1 MNGKQKQPKKG
12 RIGDRYRKIE
22 LNNENI
28 KKKNKKEITKIAFL
42 AVILLTI
49 VLGTSYAFFTI
60 FIDEGTESEIVAGTF
75 NVKFYEGRNINLTNT
90 SPMSDEEGLATD
102 GYTFTIENTG
112 TINANYNVSLEEK
125 TATGNTLDK
134 KYIKYSVKVGD
145 GDWST
150 PRILGDN
157 QNGMLINNG
166 ELSAT
171 PGENQVKY
179 EIKLWLREDADNSVQ
194 GKSFSAR
201 LVVSGVQNNADRLDK
216 IGGATPIIKLNGA
229 SVVNI
234 KQGEEYQELGVS
246 AVSDDKDTITV
257 NEVEYS
263 YTHLENNEEIETNT
277 IDTSTT
283 GIYYVYY
290 KVTDSDGN
298 IGISVR
304 TINVV
309 ADETSS
315 TEIPSIKLKGDSII
329 RVAKGSEYK
338 EPGVTATINDKDV
351 SNKVVTV
358 GAVNTKVEG
367 TYVIKYIIKTS
378 NGNIS
383 SVTRTVIVEQIGK
396 ITMKVTEPKYVNNK
410 AEMTIT
416 VTSDGGYVNGYAI
429 TKSEKQPTDRE
440 FEKLKEASKVT
451 KDIKI
456 SKNGV
461 YYIWSKDSNGNI
473 TSEKV
478 EINKIDDEKPVCVF
492 NDVGYAALDG
502 TTSIELTCTD
512 TSELKTTYLDND
524 NFEIIDSNKATITN
538 ISGIEE
544 IENGFKYV
552 VDIKGLNLGEFT
564 IKFKANSISDIYG
577 NKNSEST
584 SGNIE
589 VTDFKV
595 DSDSINL
602 NVTGEN
608 THQITVTGN
617 KGELEYSSSNTSVAT
632 VSDTGLITAVSP
644 GSVTITVTDTLTGI
658 KKKITVDVEKY
669 ITAQLI
675 KQGRG
680 VTSIADSN
688 KEEIVEIGCKLTKSN
703 TTSCE
708 VLLPNIS
715 VSEGYTALGWSANSN
730 SHDPEYKIGDKATIT
745 IDGENK
751 FYPISKR
758 DSITKTAIF
767 SANGYGAVREKTYD
781 DVSCETNEIY
791 NDEEINDSCEIT
803 LPSITVYDGYTAR
816 GWSQNKATKEI
827 ANVTTDI
834 SAKDGY
840 IKPGSKVMIDNL
852 TYFYTITSKDPKELT
867 AKYDA
872 NGASLGKIDDS
883 NTKCTTL
890 ETWNEETPSFS
901 CNVVVPTVMRDGFE
915 IKGFSTD
922 QDALKNNSVIF
933 NEYIP
938 ITEENTGKT
947 WYAQTEKSINI
958 TWNGNGATITSTQ
971 SGCSIINE
979 ETSCSIT
986 SPSISRN
993 DYNIIGFS
1001 ENKDDDGSNENT
1013 IWKVNT
1019 TKTFTDSDNNKY
1031 EYYAITN
1038 KELSASITYYTDDN
1052 TVKGLKNSSKNVI
1065 VKRLNTTD
1073 SNNNRV
1079 SETEKC
1085 LVSNK
1090 NTTCDI
1096 TVPEVVKQ
1104 SKGPSDI
1111 DYAGLAKEVNSE
1123 EDLITTDTFA
1133 ITKDDDYYA
1142 LYKTEVKPKFY
1153 YYNGSNVVYD
1163 DSVTGTRLAILKE
1176 KDGEYTIVQE
1186 ALSVPTIVTQSK
1198 GLSDSSNYFGVSTTK
1213 SSKDLTSSV
1222 STANEEYYTVYKE
1235 IWNVSY
1241 SKDETA
1247 IKSIGSSISTCDNY
1261 QTTDGNEYTIKGE
1274 NCSVNLPAITPNPSY
1289 KSLGW
1294 YDGTTKVG
1302 NPGDSYLITGNKEL
1316 IAKGEINEYTVT
1328 YDYKTNGGDSVS
1340 EVSKSTQIGSPIDL
1354 SVTATKEGW
1363 KFVGWNTD
1371 KDAHD
1376 ALSNL
1381 IMPNKNITLYAIYK
1395 KSKDATFYY
1404 YDGTAQSALKTS
1416 CTLYNKDSSCKYEVP
1431 GVVTS
1436 SIGPDNAKYS
1446 GVSSSVSST
1455 TAATLDSNNSSYY
1468 AYYLKTVTANFE
1480 STNPDVASISSSTIS
1495 CDVDKITNGTTYTST
1510 ACDITLPTITVKDGY
1525 TNNGWNTD
1533 KKALTGE
1540 YNKVIKINSDTK
1552 YYTIIGKKAIILTA
1566 TFNKNGAKSQTKI
1579 NSQGNEEMSS
1589 DDSVT
1594 RTCTLDEIKNIVSQ
1608 SQATSCN
1615 ITTPDVEGMAGFNV
1629 VSPAYAKESNAT
1641 IGVVDKSTTLE
1652 LTKNEVYYAITK
1664 KDAVILTA
1672 GFNANGN
1679 NLSSSEQKNCI
1690 LAAVYNGAKQD
1701 TSCSVTAPIIT
1712 APDNT
1717 PIIIGYSTS
1726 ASSHSKDEAYNEG
1739 NNKITLT
1746 ASNTNQTWYAQTKSK
1761 EITYN
1766 VKSYN
1771 VGKNVSAI
1779 NEDKAK
1785 KSCTISSSY
1794 NGTKQ
1799 DTSCEISGT
1808 DLPKV
1813 TAKKGYTYTGWTED
1827 GATATNGSNVITLT
1841 KENDNKDWY
1850 SYAIGNSFK
1859 IEYHIGD
1866 NIDTQNYAV
1875 SDDGIILKTAE
1886 KQGYSFKGWAIS
1898 SDASTVVYKKG
1909 EKAYIEADEGDIIKL
1924 YAVFVDDIAPVC
1936 SFSSAAATTVQNET
1950 TMTLTCTDT
1959 GSGISSKNLSA
1970 ANFTTT
1976 ANGIVTKVS
1985 NPTAI
1990 NNGYS
1995 YIVTLKG
2002 ISVGT
2007 FTVNLNEGAIG
2018 DNAGNTNVITTSSSI
2033 TVIGRTYRVNF
2044 SQINDNV
2051 SGSNSST
2058 ISCTT
2063 TGSNLTCTIPIYPKI
2078 VPRTGYTATTWF
2090 DKTANKDTGVGSEGD
2105 GSKYEISQDTNMIA
2119 QDADQTAPTISV
2131 SSTPSTDWT
2140 SSDKSFTVTASD
2152 TGSGIVGYYISTS
2165 NTTPQANASGWETST
2180 TTTKTYTKDEGTYY
2194 IWSKDAAGNV
2204 SNSVSVDV
2212 TKIDKVTP
2220 DVSATA
2226 YMSSSETTVESGN
2239 WSTEGLNFSFN
2250 RGPVGTSGYTI
2261 KYCKDTTN
2269 SCTPTTVYSSYSGS
2283 GGNGNGTSRPLS
2295 AYNSLTNNEY
2305 YIRYKIESGTGLSS
2319 EVKSFYAKVDATTPS
2334 CSITA
2339 DEDPTGNNDW
2349 YIDGEDH
2356 ILELSTNTAGISGMS
2371 YGFDNYK
2378 ESVSSGK
2385 TGSVGTSTPVYN
2397 GIYTCSG
2404 VVKTGAGKTASC
2416 SKTMKQ
2422 DNTPTEALITMKK
2435 ASGASYTAG
2444 TWSSEDVILT
2454 ASSDSYNDMQY
2465 QWCYYIGSCGTLSG
2479 ETNNKTYTVT
2489 GTPGKYSVEITNSQT
2504 GKTASSLGKE
2514 VLVDKVTPPAP
2525 TITAKKSSAGTT
2537 IGSGTW
2543 SNEGLKFIFDIDGV
2557 NNASGATTRYC
2568 VDTSD
2573 TCIPTE
2579 TVPSGGLTSYN
2590 TKTGTYYVRY
2600 KSVSGAGLSSE
2611 VKSYTAKVDTITPS
2625 VSLKATKSTSG
2636 TSVSSGSWSNEQ
2648 LQFVF
2653 TKGTTGSSGYT
2664 IKYCK
2669 DTTGTCTPNTTISS
2683 GTAVNFTTRGSYY
2696 IRYNITGGS
2705 GKTSSIGSYHALV
2718 DTSGPEILSKM
2729 TSGKITVGSSITS
2742 PVGFSD
2748 VGASGLAKNGSYCY
2762 LRDSG
2767 STSSSYN
2774 YLWNSSE
2781 SWTYTG
2787 DLTKKYKLDCV
2798 SKDNAGNTTS
2808 ASFSNIIFVYG
2819 TGWSKT
2825 YTSSNLSYV
2834 DGPSVSSSKIYLHKN
2849 SNASV
2854 GIQYGPYRTYSDGC
2868 YKVTYNG
2875 YNLNK
2880 TGISFDSTFGT
2891 SASRYPLFNYSISSS
2906 TAYYYIQVIN
2916 TNSTNKYDSNVEH
2929 RTFTTI
2935 NKTNTSY
2942 IPSSLPYLNSI
2953 KVAYV
2958 GDTSSSYCSGS
2969 SKTTIP

>member
-75 NVKFYEGRNINLTNT
+75 NVQFNEGRNINLTNA
-90 SPMSDEEGLATD
+90 SPMSDEEGLATE
-102 GYTFTIENTG
+102 GHSFTIENTG
-112 TINANYNVSLEEK
+112 TINANYNVILEEK
-125 TATGNTLDK
+125 TTTGNTLDK

-145 GDWST
+145 GEWST
-150 PRILGDN
+150 PKILGEN

-179 EIKLWLREDADNSVQ
+179 EIKFWLREDADNSAQ

-263 YTHLENNEEIETNT
+263 YTYLENNEEIETNT
-277 IDTSTT
+277 IDTSIT

-290 KVTDSDGN
+290 KATDSDGN
-298 IGISVR
+298 TGVSVR
-304 TINVV
+304 VVNVV
-309 ADETSS
+309 SDETSS

-378 NGNIS
+378 NGNTS

-512 TSELKTTYLDND
+512 TSGLKTTYLDND

-552 VDIKGLNLGEFT
+552 IDIKGLNLGEFT

-632 VSDTGLITAVSP
+632 VSNTGLITAVSP
-644 GSVTITVTDTLTGI
+644 GSVTITITDTLTGV
-658 KKKITVDVEKY
+658 KKKLTVDVEKY
-669 ITAQLI
+669 ITAEII

-680 VTSIADSN
+680 VTSITDSDKN
-688 KEEIVEIGCKLTKSN
+688 EVIKISCKLTKNN

-708 VLLPNIS
+708 ATLPNIN
-715 VSEGYTALGWSANSN
+715 VSEGYTALGWSRDSN
-730 SHDPEYKIGDKATIT
+730 SHTPEYKAGGKATLT
-745 IDGENK
+745 VNGENR
-751 FYPISKR
+751 YYSISKR
-758 DSITKTAIF
+758 NSITKTAIF

-781 DVSCETNEIY
+781 NVSCETNEIY

-827 ANVTTDI
+827 ADVTTDI

-922 QDALKNNSVIF
+922 QDALKNNSEIF

-947 WYAQTEKSINI
+947 WYAQTERSTSV
-958 TWNGNGATITSTQ
+958 TWNGNGATLTSTQ
-971 SGCSIINE
+971 DKCSIINTD
-979 ETSCSIT
+979 TSCSIT

-1038 KELSASITYYTDDN
+1038 KELSTNITYYSEKNSATKKS
-1052 TVKGLKNSSKNVI
+1052 TVKCSLF
-1065 VKRLNTTD
+1065 NTATA
-1073 SNNNRV
+1073 
-1079 SETEKC
+1079 
-1085 LVSNK
+1085 
-1090 NTTCDI
+1090 CDI
-1096 TVPEVVKQ
+1096 EVPSIVKQ
-1104 SKGPSDI
+1104 STGPSKI
-1111 DYAGLAKEVNSE
+1111 DYAGLAKTVNSDN
-1123 EDLITTDTFA
+1123 DLITTDVVSINA
-1133 ITKDDDYYA
+1133 SSNYYTV
-1142 LYKTEVKPKFY
+1142 YKKEVNPKFY
-1153 YYNGSNVVYD
+1153 YHNDNGVTYD
-1163 DSVTGTRLAILKE
+1163 NSVSGYRKSVLEAENGNYITSDKE
-1176 KDGEYTIVQE
+1176 
-1186 ALSVPTIVTQSK
+1186 LSIPEVVTQSTGIDAESK
-1198 GLSDSSNYFGVSTTK
+1198 FYGVSTAK
-1213 SSKDLTSSV
+1213 SSRDITSSV
-1222 STANEEYYTVYKE
+1222 STANEEYYTIYKGKWE
-1235 IWNVSY
+1235 VSY
-1241 SKDETA
+1241 SKDETT
-1247 IKSIGSSISTCDNY
+1247 IDSIGSSALSCNNY
-1261 QTTDGNEYTIKGE
+1261 QTTDGTKYIAEGE
-1274 NCSVNLPAITPNPSY
+1274 NCSINLPAITPKPTY

-1294 YDGTTKVG
+1294 YDGNAKVG
-1302 NPGDSYLITGNKEL
+1302 DPGDAYLITGDKSL
-1316 IAKGEINEYTVT
+1316 VAKGEINEYTVT
-1328 YDYKTNGGDSVS
+1328 YDYAINGGSSAS
-1340 EVSKSTQIGSPIDL
+1340 ETSKSTQIGSPIDL

-1468 AYYLKTVTANFE
+1468 AYYLKTVTASFE
-1480 STNPDVASISSSTIS
+1480 STNSNLASISSSTIS

-1533 KKALTGE
+1533 KEALTGE

-1690 LAAVYNGAKQD
+1690 LSAVYNGAKQD

-1717 PIIIGYSTS
+1717 PVIIGYSKS

-1739 NNKITLT
+1739 NNTITLT

-1771 VGKNVSAI
+1771 VGKNVTAI

-1799 DTSCEISGT
+1799 DTSCEISST

-1813 TAKKGYTYTGWTED
+1813 TAKKGYTYTGWTKD

-1898 SDASTVVYKKG
+1898 SDASTIVYKKG

-1936 SFSSAAATTVQNET
+1936 SFSNATSTTTGNGT
-1950 TMTLTCTDT
+1950 TMTLTCTDQ
-1959 GSGISSKNLSA
+1959 GSGVSSKTLSTTD
-1970 ANFTTT
+1970 FTSTT
-1976 ANGIVTKVS
+1976 NGAVTNVS
-1985 NPTAI
+1985 SPTKI
-1990 NNGYS
+1990 TKGYS
-1995 YIVTLKG
+1995 YTVTVKG
-2002 ISVGT
+2002 LSVGE
-2007 FTVNLNEGAIG
+2007 FTISLSEGVLK
-2018 DNAGNTNVITTSSSI
+2018 DVAGNGNVLTTSPK
-2033 TVIGRTYRVNF
+2033 VIVNGRKYIVNF
-2044 SQINDNV
+2044 SYSNAGETEND
-2051 SGSNSST
+2051 T
-2058 ISCTT
+2058 ITAISCTT
-2063 TGSNLTCTIPIYPKI
+2063 EGDSLTCSIPTYPKI
-2078 VPRTGYTATTWF
+2078 PQKNGYTATWY
-2090 DKTANKDTGVGSEGD
+2090 NDTLNEDTNIGSEGD
-2105 GSKYEISQDTNMIA
+2105 GSGYEIGQNTNMSINYV
-2119 QDADQTAPTISV
+2119 DKTSPTITV
-2131 SSTPSTDWT
+2131 SSAPSTSWT
-2140 SSDKSFTVTASD
+2140 STDKTFTITASD
-2152 TGSGIVGYYISTS
+2152 AGSGIAGYYISTS
-2165 NTTPQANASGWETST
+2165 NTTPKANDTGWETST
-2180 TTTKTYTKDEGTYY
+2180 STTKIYTKGVGTYY
-2194 IWSKDAAGNV
+2194 VWAKDAAGNI
-2204 SNSVSVDV
+2204 SDSVSAVV
-2212 TKIDKVTP
+2212 TNIDSVTP
-2220 DVSATA
+2220 SASLTA
-2226 YMSSSETTVESGN
+2226 YTKSSEQKVSSGN
-2239 WSTEGLNFSFN
+2239 WSTEGLNFVIN
-2250 RGPVGTSGYTI
+2250 KGATGASGYTI
-2261 KYCKDTTN
+2261 KYCKDGDGT
-2269 SCTPTTVYSSYSGS
+2269 CTPNTNYSGTI
-2283 GGNGNGTSRPLS
+2283 TS
-2295 AYNSLTNNEY
+2295 YNTLNNNDY
-2305 YIRYKIESGTGLSS
+2305 YIRYKIESGAGLSS
-2319 EVKSFYAKVDATTPS
+2319 SVSSYHAKVDATTPS
-2334 CSITA
+2334 CTITA
-2339 DEDPTGNNDW
+2339 DEEPTGNNDW
-2349 YIDGEDH
+2349 YTDGKSH
-2356 ILELSTNTAGISGMS
+2356 TVTLSTNTAGISGVS
-2371 YGFDNYK
+2371 YGFNNATNSLSNGQKGSLTD
-2378 ESVSSGK
+2378 K
-2385 TGSVGTSTPVYN
+2385 TDAQN
-2397 GIYTCSG
+2397 GQYAYSG
-2404 VVKTGAGKTASC
+2404 VVKTGTGRNASC
-2416 SKTMKQ
+2416 SKTIKQ
-2422 DNTPTEALITMKK
+2422 DSTPTSATITMKK
-2435 ASGASYTAG
+2435 ADGSNYYSG
-2444 TWSSEDVILT
+2444 TWSSQDVILT
-2454 ASSDSYNDMQY
+2454 ANHDSYNSSQY
-2465 QWCYYIGSCGTLSG
+2465 QWLYGDYPEG
-2479 ETNNKTYTVT
+2479 EYTTEKTYTVT
-2489 GTPGKYSVEITNSQT
+2489 FPGYYGVKITNSVT
-2504 GKTASSLGKE
+2504 GKNKQSEKSLIQ
-2514 VLVDKVTPPAP
+2514 VDKVIPPAP
-2525 TITAKKSSAGTT
+2525 TITATKYNSGAKVNSGDWSDENVKLSITSSG
-2537 IGSGTW
+2537 I
-2543 SNEGLKFIFDIDGV
+2543 
-2557 NNASGATTRYC
+2557 NNASGVSIKYCKTT
-2568 VDTSD
+2568 
-2573 TCIPTE
+2573 TE
-2579 TVPSGGLTSYN
+2579 NGCTPNTLTDGTVVIDKVG
-2590 TKTGTYYVRY
+2590 KYYIYAVA
-2600 KSVSGAGLSSE
+2600 VSGAGLTS
-2611 VKSYTAKVDTITPS
+2611 KTTSYTAKVDTSKPS
-2625 VSLKATKSTSG
+2625 INIKTEPTTSWTNDNKTFTIAASDTGSGIAGYYISTINTTQKATWEATTSTTKIYKKGVGTYYIWAKDAAGNLSSSVKVSVKNIDNTAPSIVYNTSTVSG
-2636 TSVSSGSWSNEQ
+2636 TVYLDVGDESPIVVS
-2648 LQFVF
+2648 
-2653 TKGTTGSSGYT
+2653 
-2664 IKYCK
+2664 
-2669 DTTGTCTPNTTISS
+2669 D
-2683 GTAVNFTTRGSYY
+2683 
-2696 IRYNITGGS
+2696 TGGS
-2705 GKTSSIGSYHALV
+2705 GMHVTDCNVFEYTKEHTPVYSYRGGTFDFAFDA
-2718 DTSGPEILSKM
+2718 DTP
-2729 TSGKITVGSSITS
+2729 
-2742 PVGFSD
+2742 
-2748 VGASGLAKNGSYCY
+2748 
-2762 LRDSG
+2762 
-2767 STSSSYN
+2767 
-2774 YLWNSSE
+2774 
-2781 SWTYTG
+2781 YTIKC
-2787 DLTKKYKLDCV
+2787 TAA
-2798 SKDNAGNTTS
+2798 DNAGNQTS
-2808 ASFSNIIFVYG
+2808 KDRGITYFRYG
-2819 TGWSKT
+2819 EGWSKT
-2825 YTSSNLSYV
+2825 YNASSLSFT
-2834 DGPSVSSSKIYLHKN
+2834 GGVSLSGGKASLYKN
-2849 SNASV
+2849 SSASL
-2854 GIQYGPYRTYSDGC
+2854 GIQYGPYVKYTDGC
-2868 YKVTYNG
+2868 YKITYTGN
-2875 YNLNK
+2875 NLK
-2880 TGISFDSTFGT
+2880 TTGISFDSTHSDGGMNYNLYHSTVT
-2891 SASRYPLFNYSISSS
+2891 STRV
-2906 TAYYYIQVIN
+2906 YYYIQVIN
-2916 TNSTNKYDSNVEH
+2916 TTNKCDKRVEH

-2935 NKTNTSY
+2935 NRPGTAY
-2942 IPSSLPYLNSI
+2942 LPSSAPYLSSI
-2953 KVAYV
+2953 TVTYM
-2958 GDTSSSYCSGS
+2958 GDASFSACSGS
-2969 SKTTIP
+2969 YKTTIP